1 MTKTQLDKYF
11 IELLIIQ
18 IFPTMLKTQRNPNF
32 TQGHTVFDLVSCRY
46 EGGSQRTPVNV
57 T

>member
-11 IELLIIQ
+11 IELLIFQ

-32 TQGHTVFDLVSCRY
+32 TQGHTVFGLVSCRY